1 MGREDYSKAL
11 KAGRRDYQTRMFRG
25 EKPTLQVLD
34 DILPEKGSYSEV
46 PLGLVQIPIEQIVGT
61 RTAGRSNSFAG
72 NFMPILKEDTEFA
85 SKWAN
90 LSSIH
95 VDEGIRDP
103 IKAYEYMNKF
113 YVEEGNKRVSV
124 MKYFGVVSIPGNVT
138 RIVPKRTGEKE
149 NNIYYE
155 FLDFYQTAPINYI
168 WFSQE
173 GSFAKL
179 QETVGKAAGEM
190 WTDEDLLEFSSIY
203 TRFHAEFAANGG
215 GKLRITPGDAFLAFI
230 TLYGYD
236 TVTEKTTDEL
246 RTLIVKSWEEFVLLQ
261 EDQEIELKMKPNQE
275 KKGLLRILLQSGS
288 PKLKT
293 AFIYEKTPGT
303 SAWTYG
309 HELGRLYLE
318 QTFPDE
324 LNSVCYENATQDNA
338 EELIEDAIK
347 LGCNLIFTTTP
358 AFVQASV
365 KAAISHPEVRILNC
379 SLNTSHRYIRTYYS
393 RMHEAKF
400 LMGAIA
406 AAMAVL
412 YPAGVALG
420 CHPGLLAGIIIS
432 GAIFGDNLAPVSDT
446 TICSATSQGVDVPGV
461 VRSRLKYAAVSAGA
475 TIVIAVILSLVLG
488 SNGIAM
494 DANLSY
500 DPMAFFM
507 LIAVVITIVVAIKTG
522 DIIIATTL
530 GTVSGGVIGVLTGQ
544 FDFLQIDAADPAK
557 GALIAVHGE
566 GLDRTVDGILQTGLS
581 SMLQVCILAL
591 LLFGSIAIMRAGGG
605 DVRLLNAL
613 GSVAKTAKGAE
624 VVTSFMVIILS
635 TIMGLNAPAILAVGP
650 SFAKPLSEKHG
661 ISPYRTANLLDA
673 QSNTLVYAMPWVPG
687 MIYTLSFAS
696 GTSAPLTAAQVTPFV
711 IYGYVLLVVMFASI
725 FLGIGRHDGED
736 RLAAKAR

>member
-1 MGREDYSKAL
+1 MADK
-11 KAGRRDYQTRMFRG
+11 K
-25 EKPTLQVLD
+25 K
-34 DILPEKGSYSEV
+34 
-46 PLGLVQIPIEQIVGT
+46 
-61 RTAGRSNSFAG
+61 
-72 NFMPILKEDTEFA
+72 
-85 SKWAN
+85 
-90 LSSIH
+90 
-95 VDEGIRDP
+95 
-103 IKAYEYMNKF
+103 
-113 YVEEGNKRVSV
+113 
-124 MKYFGVVSIPGNVT
+124 
-138 RIVPKRTGEKE
+138 
-149 NNIYYE
+149 
-155 FLDFYQTAPINYI
+155 
-168 WFSQE
+168 
-173 GSFAKL
+173 
-179 QETVGKAAGEM
+179 
-190 WTDEDLLEFSSIY
+190 LEFYGGEWVSFLPFVVFLALIVVTTLMWGSISDG
-203 TRFHAEFAANGG
+203 A
-215 GKLRITPGDAFLAFI
+215 LWLPAFLALIIAFFFVKDKRHYAEVIIEGMASKEAI
-230 TLYGYD
+230 TPVVCWLFAG
-236 TVTEKTTDEL
+236 VF
-246 RTLIVKSWEEFVLLQ
+246 S
-261 EDQEIELKMKPNQE
+261 
-275 KKGLLRILLQSGS
+275 RILRSSG
-288 PKLKT
+288 L
-293 AFIYEKTPGT
+293 A
-303 SAWTYG
+303 
-309 HELGRLYLE
+309 
-318 QTFPDE
+318 
-324 LNSVCYENATQDNA
+324 
-338 EELIEDAIK
+338 
-347 LGCNLIFTTTP
+347 
-358 AFVQASV
+358 
-365 KAAISHPEVRILNC
+365 AAIAGLAAGIGVGPALFTVITFIAACLFATASG
-379 SLNTSHRYIRTYYS
+379 TGFGT
-393 RMHEAKF
+393 
-400 LMGAIA
+400 IA
-406 AAMAVL
+406 AAMAGL

-488 SNGIAM
+488 SGGIAM
-494 DANLSY
+494 DADLSY

>member
-1 MGREDYSKAL
+1 MADK
-11 KAGRRDYQTRMFRG
+11 K
-25 EKPTLQVLD
+25 K
-34 DILPEKGSYSEV
+34 
-46 PLGLVQIPIEQIVGT
+46 
-61 RTAGRSNSFAG
+61 
-72 NFMPILKEDTEFA
+72 
-85 SKWAN
+85 
-90 LSSIH
+90 
-95 VDEGIRDP
+95 
-103 IKAYEYMNKF
+103 
-113 YVEEGNKRVSV
+113 
-124 MKYFGVVSIPGNVT
+124 
-138 RIVPKRTGEKE
+138 
-149 NNIYYE
+149 
-155 FLDFYQTAPINYI
+155 
-168 WFSQE
+168 
-173 GSFAKL
+173 
-179 QETVGKAAGEM
+179 
-190 WTDEDLLEFSSIY
+190 LEFYGGEWVSFLPFVVFLALIVVTTLMWGSISDG
-203 TRFHAEFAANGG
+203 A
-215 GKLRITPGDAFLAFI
+215 LWLPAFLALIIAFFFVKDKRHYAEVIIEGMASKEAI
-230 TLYGYD
+230 TPVVCWLFAG
-236 TVTEKTTDEL
+236 VF
-246 RTLIVKSWEEFVLLQ
+246 S
-261 EDQEIELKMKPNQE
+261 
-275 KKGLLRILLQSGS
+275 RILRSSG
-288 PKLKT
+288 L
-293 AFIYEKTPGT
+293 A
-303 SAWTYG
+303 
-309 HELGRLYLE
+309 
-318 QTFPDE
+318 
-324 LNSVCYENATQDNA
+324 
-338 EELIEDAIK
+338 
-347 LGCNLIFTTTP
+347 
-358 AFVQASV
+358 
-365 KAAISHPEVRILNC
+365 AAIAGLAAGIGVGPALFTVITFVAACLFATASG
-379 SLNTSHRYIRTYYS
+379 TGFGT
-393 RMHEAKF
+393 
-400 LMGAIA
+400 IA

-736 RLAAKAR
+736 KLAAKAR

>member
-1 MGREDYSKAL
+1 MADK
-11 KAGRRDYQTRMFRG
+11 K
-25 EKPTLQVLD
+25 K
-34 DILPEKGSYSEV
+34 
-46 PLGLVQIPIEQIVGT
+46 
-61 RTAGRSNSFAG
+61 
-72 NFMPILKEDTEFA
+72 
-85 SKWAN
+85 
-90 LSSIH
+90 
-95 VDEGIRDP
+95 
-103 IKAYEYMNKF
+103 
-113 YVEEGNKRVSV
+113 
-124 MKYFGVVSIPGNVT
+124 
-138 RIVPKRTGEKE
+138 
-149 NNIYYE
+149 
-155 FLDFYQTAPINYI
+155 
-168 WFSQE
+168 
-173 GSFAKL
+173 
-179 QETVGKAAGEM
+179 
-190 WTDEDLLEFSSIY
+190 LEFYGGEWVSFLPFVVFLALIVVTTLMWGSISDG
-203 TRFHAEFAANGG
+203 A
-215 GKLRITPGDAFLAFI
+215 LWLPAFLALIIAFFFVKDKRHYAEVIIEGMASKEAI
-230 TLYGYD
+230 TPVVCWLFAG
-236 TVTEKTTDEL
+236 VF
-246 RTLIVKSWEEFVLLQ
+246 S
-261 EDQEIELKMKPNQE
+261 
-275 KKGLLRILLQSGS
+275 RILRSSG
-288 PKLKT
+288 L
-293 AFIYEKTPGT
+293 A
-303 SAWTYG
+303 
-309 HELGRLYLE
+309 
-318 QTFPDE
+318 
-324 LNSVCYENATQDNA
+324 
-338 EELIEDAIK
+338 
-347 LGCNLIFTTTP
+347 
-358 AFVQASV
+358 
-365 KAAISHPEVRILNC
+365 AAIAGLAAGIGVGPALFTVITFVAACLFATASG
-379 SLNTSHRYIRTYYS
+379 TGFGT
-393 RMHEAKF
+393 
-400 LMGAIA
+400 IA

-544 FDFLQIDAADPAK
+544 FDFLQIDAADPTK

>member
-1 MGREDYSKAL
+1 MADK
-11 KAGRRDYQTRMFRG
+11 K
-25 EKPTLQVLD
+25 K
-34 DILPEKGSYSEV
+34 
-46 PLGLVQIPIEQIVGT
+46 
-61 RTAGRSNSFAG
+61 
-72 NFMPILKEDTEFA
+72 
-85 SKWAN
+85 
-90 LSSIH
+90 
-95 VDEGIRDP
+95 
-103 IKAYEYMNKF
+103 
-113 YVEEGNKRVSV
+113 
-124 MKYFGVVSIPGNVT
+124 
-138 RIVPKRTGEKE
+138 
-149 NNIYYE
+149 
-155 FLDFYQTAPINYI
+155 
-168 WFSQE
+168 
-173 GSFAKL
+173 
-179 QETVGKAAGEM
+179 
-190 WTDEDLLEFSSIY
+190 LEFYGGEWVSFLPFVVFLALIVVTTLMWGSISDG
-203 TRFHAEFAANGG
+203 A
-215 GKLRITPGDAFLAFI
+215 LWLPAFLALIIAFFFVKDKRHYAEVIIEGMASKEAI
-230 TLYGYD
+230 TPVVCWLFAG
-236 TVTEKTTDEL
+236 VF
-246 RTLIVKSWEEFVLLQ
+246 S
-261 EDQEIELKMKPNQE
+261 
-275 KKGLLRILLQSGS
+275 RILRSSG
-288 PKLKT
+288 L
-293 AFIYEKTPGT
+293 A
-303 SAWTYG
+303 
-309 HELGRLYLE
+309 
-318 QTFPDE
+318 
-324 LNSVCYENATQDNA
+324 
-338 EELIEDAIK
+338 
-347 LGCNLIFTTTP
+347 
-358 AFVQASV
+358 
-365 KAAISHPEVRILNC
+365 AAIAGLAAGIGVGPALFTVITFVAACLFATASG
-379 SLNTSHRYIRTYYS
+379 TGFGT
-393 RMHEAKF
+393 
-400 LMGAIA
+400 IA

-488 SNGIAM
+488 SGGIAM

>member
-1 MGREDYSKAL
+1 MADK
-11 KAGRRDYQTRMFRG
+11 K
-25 EKPTLQVLD
+25 K
-34 DILPEKGSYSEV
+34 
-46 PLGLVQIPIEQIVGT
+46 
-61 RTAGRSNSFAG
+61 
-72 NFMPILKEDTEFA
+72 
-85 SKWAN
+85 
-90 LSSIH
+90 
-95 VDEGIRDP
+95 
-103 IKAYEYMNKF
+103 
-113 YVEEGNKRVSV
+113 
-124 MKYFGVVSIPGNVT
+124 
-138 RIVPKRTGEKE
+138 
-149 NNIYYE
+149 
-155 FLDFYQTAPINYI
+155 
-168 WFSQE
+168 
-173 GSFAKL
+173 
-179 QETVGKAAGEM
+179 
-190 WTDEDLLEFSSIY
+190 LEFYGGEWVSFLPFVVFLALIVVTTLMWGSISDG
-203 TRFHAEFAANGG
+203 A
-215 GKLRITPGDAFLAFI
+215 LWLPAFLALIIAFFFVKDKRHYAEVIIEGMASKEAI
-230 TLYGYD
+230 TPVVCWLFAG
-236 TVTEKTTDEL
+236 VF
-246 RTLIVKSWEEFVLLQ
+246 S
-261 EDQEIELKMKPNQE
+261 
-275 KKGLLRILLQSGS
+275 RILRSSG
-288 PKLKT
+288 L
-293 AFIYEKTPGT
+293 A
-303 SAWTYG
+303 
-309 HELGRLYLE
+309 
-318 QTFPDE
+318 
-324 LNSVCYENATQDNA
+324 
-338 EELIEDAIK
+338 
-347 LGCNLIFTTTP
+347 
-358 AFVQASV
+358 
-365 KAAISHPEVRILNC
+365 AAIAGLAAGIGVGPALFTVITFIAACLFATASG
-379 SLNTSHRYIRTYYS
+379 TGFGT
-393 RMHEAKF
+393 
-400 LMGAIA
+400 IA

-420 CHPGLLAGIIIS
+420 CRPGLLAGIIIS

>member
-1 MGREDYSKAL
+1 MADK
-11 KAGRRDYQTRMFRG
+11 K
-25 EKPTLQVLD
+25 K
-34 DILPEKGSYSEV
+34 
-46 PLGLVQIPIEQIVGT
+46 
-61 RTAGRSNSFAG
+61 
-72 NFMPILKEDTEFA
+72 
-85 SKWAN
+85 
-90 LSSIH
+90 
-95 VDEGIRDP
+95 
-103 IKAYEYMNKF
+103 
-113 YVEEGNKRVSV
+113 
-124 MKYFGVVSIPGNVT
+124 
-138 RIVPKRTGEKE
+138 
-149 NNIYYE
+149 
-155 FLDFYQTAPINYI
+155 
-168 WFSQE
+168 
-173 GSFAKL
+173 
-179 QETVGKAAGEM
+179 
-190 WTDEDLLEFSSIY
+190 LEFYGGEWVSFLPFVVFLALIVVTTLMWGSISDG
-203 TRFHAEFAANGG
+203 A
-215 GKLRITPGDAFLAFI
+215 LWLPAFLALIIAFFFVKDKRHYAEVIIEGMASKEAI
-230 TLYGYD
+230 TPVVCWLFAG
-236 TVTEKTTDEL
+236 VF
-246 RTLIVKSWEEFVLLQ
+246 S
-261 EDQEIELKMKPNQE
+261 
-275 KKGLLRILLQSGS
+275 RILRSSG
-288 PKLKT
+288 L
-293 AFIYEKTPGT
+293 A
-303 SAWTYG
+303 
-309 HELGRLYLE
+309 
-318 QTFPDE
+318 
-324 LNSVCYENATQDNA
+324 
-338 EELIEDAIK
+338 
-347 LGCNLIFTTTP
+347 
-358 AFVQASV
+358 
-365 KAAISHPEVRILNC
+365 AAIAGLAAGIGVGPALFTVITFIAACLFATASG
-379 SLNTSHRYIRTYYS
+379 TGFGT
-393 RMHEAKF
+393 
-400 LMGAIA
+400 IA

-461 VRSRLKYAAVSAGA
+461 VRSRLKYAAVSAGV

-736 RLAAKAR
+736 KLAAKAR

>member
-1 MGREDYSKAL
+1 MADK
-11 KAGRRDYQTRMFRG
+11 K
-25 EKPTLQVLD
+25 K
-34 DILPEKGSYSEV
+34 
-46 PLGLVQIPIEQIVGT
+46 
-61 RTAGRSNSFAG
+61 
-72 NFMPILKEDTEFA
+72 
-85 SKWAN
+85 
-90 LSSIH
+90 
-95 VDEGIRDP
+95 
-103 IKAYEYMNKF
+103 
-113 YVEEGNKRVSV
+113 
-124 MKYFGVVSIPGNVT
+124 
-138 RIVPKRTGEKE
+138 
-149 NNIYYE
+149 
-155 FLDFYQTAPINYI
+155 
-168 WFSQE
+168 
-173 GSFAKL
+173 
-179 QETVGKAAGEM
+179 
-190 WTDEDLLEFSSIY
+190 LEFYGGEWVSFLPFVVFLALIVVTTLMWGSISDG
-203 TRFHAEFAANGG
+203 A
-215 GKLRITPGDAFLAFI
+215 LWLPAFLALIIAFFFVKDKRHYAEVIIEGMASKEAI
-230 TLYGYD
+230 TPVVCWLFAG
-236 TVTEKTTDEL
+236 VF
-246 RTLIVKSWEEFVLLQ
+246 S
-261 EDQEIELKMKPNQE
+261 
-275 KKGLLRILLQSGS
+275 RILRSSG
-288 PKLKT
+288 L
-293 AFIYEKTPGT
+293 A
-303 SAWTYG
+303 
-309 HELGRLYLE
+309 
-318 QTFPDE
+318 
-324 LNSVCYENATQDNA
+324 
-338 EELIEDAIK
+338 
-347 LGCNLIFTTTP
+347 
-358 AFVQASV
+358 
-365 KAAISHPEVRILNC
+365 AAIAGLAAGIGVGPALFTVITFVAACLFATASG
-379 SLNTSHRYIRTYYS
+379 TGFGT
-393 RMHEAKF
+393 
-400 LMGAIA
+400 IA

-461 VRSRLKYAAVSAGA
+461 VRSRLKYAAVSAGV

-544 FDFLQIDAADPAK
+544 FDFLQIDVADPAK

>member
-1 MGREDYSKAL
+1 MADK
-11 KAGRRDYQTRMFRG
+11 K
-25 EKPTLQVLD
+25 K
-34 DILPEKGSYSEV
+34 
-46 PLGLVQIPIEQIVGT
+46 
-61 RTAGRSNSFAG
+61 
-72 NFMPILKEDTEFA
+72 
-85 SKWAN
+85 
-90 LSSIH
+90 
-95 VDEGIRDP
+95 
-103 IKAYEYMNKF
+103 
-113 YVEEGNKRVSV
+113 
-124 MKYFGVVSIPGNVT
+124 
-138 RIVPKRTGEKE
+138 
-149 NNIYYE
+149 
-155 FLDFYQTAPINYI
+155 
-168 WFSQE
+168 
-173 GSFAKL
+173 
-179 QETVGKAAGEM
+179 
-190 WTDEDLLEFSSIY
+190 LEFYGGEWVSFLPFVVFLALIVVTTLMWGSISDG
-203 TRFHAEFAANGG
+203 A
-215 GKLRITPGDAFLAFI
+215 LWLPAFLALIIAFFFVKDKRHYAEVIIEGMASKEAI
-230 TLYGYD
+230 TPVVCWLFAG
-236 TVTEKTTDEL
+236 VF
-246 RTLIVKSWEEFVLLQ
+246 S
-261 EDQEIELKMKPNQE
+261 
-275 KKGLLRILLQSGS
+275 RILRSSG
-288 PKLKT
+288 L
-293 AFIYEKTPGT
+293 A
-303 SAWTYG
+303 
-309 HELGRLYLE
+309 
-318 QTFPDE
+318 
-324 LNSVCYENATQDNA
+324 
-338 EELIEDAIK
+338 
-347 LGCNLIFTTTP
+347 
-358 AFVQASV
+358 
-365 KAAISHPEVRILNC
+365 AAIAGLAAGIGVGPALFTVITFIAACLFATASG
-379 SLNTSHRYIRTYYS
+379 TGFGT
-393 RMHEAKF
+393 
-400 LMGAIA
+400 IA

-544 FDFLQIDAADPAK
+544 FDFLQIDAADPTK

>member
-1 MGREDYSKAL
+1 MADK
-11 KAGRRDYQTRMFRG
+11 K
-25 EKPTLQVLD
+25 K
-34 DILPEKGSYSEV
+34 
-46 PLGLVQIPIEQIVGT
+46 
-61 RTAGRSNSFAG
+61 
-72 NFMPILKEDTEFA
+72 
-85 SKWAN
+85 
-90 LSSIH
+90 
-95 VDEGIRDP
+95 
-103 IKAYEYMNKF
+103 
-113 YVEEGNKRVSV
+113 
-124 MKYFGVVSIPGNVT
+124 
-138 RIVPKRTGEKE
+138 
-149 NNIYYE
+149 
-155 FLDFYQTAPINYI
+155 
-168 WFSQE
+168 
-173 GSFAKL
+173 
-179 QETVGKAAGEM
+179 
-190 WTDEDLLEFSSIY
+190 LEFYGGEWVSFLPFVVFLALIVVTTLMWGSISDG
-203 TRFHAEFAANGG
+203 A
-215 GKLRITPGDAFLAFI
+215 LWLPAFLALIIAFFFVKDKRHYAEVIIEGMASKEAI
-230 TLYGYD
+230 TPVVCWLFAG
-236 TVTEKTTDEL
+236 VF
-246 RTLIVKSWEEFVLLQ
+246 S
-261 EDQEIELKMKPNQE
+261 
-275 KKGLLRILLQSGS
+275 RILRSSG
-288 PKLKT
+288 L
-293 AFIYEKTPGT
+293 A
-303 SAWTYG
+303 
-309 HELGRLYLE
+309 
-318 QTFPDE
+318 
-324 LNSVCYENATQDNA
+324 
-338 EELIEDAIK
+338 
-347 LGCNLIFTTTP
+347 
-358 AFVQASV
+358 
-365 KAAISHPEVRILNC
+365 AAIAGLAAGIGVGPALFTVITFVAACLFATASG
-379 SLNTSHRYIRTYYS
+379 TGFGT
-393 RMHEAKF
+393 
-400 LMGAIA
+400 IA

-488 SNGIAM
+488 SGGIAM
-494 DANLSY
+494 DADLSY

-530 GTVSGGVIGVLTGQ
+530 GTVSGGLIGVLTGQ

-736 RLAAKAR
+736 KLAAKAR

>member
-1 MGREDYSKAL
+1 MADK
-11 KAGRRDYQTRMFRG
+11 K
-25 EKPTLQVLD
+25 K
-34 DILPEKGSYSEV
+34 
-46 PLGLVQIPIEQIVGT
+46 
-61 RTAGRSNSFAG
+61 
-72 NFMPILKEDTEFA
+72 
-85 SKWAN
+85 
-90 LSSIH
+90 
-95 VDEGIRDP
+95 
-103 IKAYEYMNKF
+103 
-113 YVEEGNKRVSV
+113 
-124 MKYFGVVSIPGNVT
+124 
-138 RIVPKRTGEKE
+138 
-149 NNIYYE
+149 
-155 FLDFYQTAPINYI
+155 
-168 WFSQE
+168 
-173 GSFAKL
+173 
-179 QETVGKAAGEM
+179 
-190 WTDEDLLEFSSIY
+190 LEFYGGEWVSFLPFVVFLALIVVTTLMWGSISDG
-203 TRFHAEFAANGG
+203 A
-215 GKLRITPGDAFLAFI
+215 LWLPAFLALIIAFFFVKDKRHYAEVIIEGMASKEAI
-230 TLYGYD
+230 TPVVCWLFAG
-236 TVTEKTTDEL
+236 VF
-246 RTLIVKSWEEFVLLQ
+246 S
-261 EDQEIELKMKPNQE
+261 
-275 KKGLLRILLQSGS
+275 RILRSSG
-288 PKLKT
+288 L
-293 AFIYEKTPGT
+293 A
-303 SAWTYG
+303 
-309 HELGRLYLE
+309 
-318 QTFPDE
+318 
-324 LNSVCYENATQDNA
+324 
-338 EELIEDAIK
+338 
-347 LGCNLIFTTTP
+347 
-358 AFVQASV
+358 
-365 KAAISHPEVRILNC
+365 AAIAGLAAGIGVGPALFTVITFVAACLFATASG
-379 SLNTSHRYIRTYYS
+379 TGFGT
-393 RMHEAKF
+393 
-400 LMGAIA
+400 IA

-488 SNGIAM
+488 SGGIAM
-494 DANLSY
+494 DADLSY

-736 RLAAKAR
+736 KLAAKAR